1 MSFSQQFG
9 AGNLQSYTNR
19 PECDCSAWEK
29 NKQTRVVAA
38 SQWHVCSHNPEL
50 LTVHGIKEHTHPI
63 WRCVTHP
70 NDLNLGKELKV
81 IRGTRFVAVMMEL
94 QRIPEDFSQEFL
106 KDKERDKAG
115 KVGKTFSLYFGFERY
130 LLWHQCGTISLHTT
144 SRIVNVTYLQWNV

>member
-106 KDKERDKAG
+106 KDEEREGWESG
-115 KVGKTFSLYFGFERY
+115 KNFQFV
-130 LLWHQCGTISLHTT
+130 LWIWTISF
-144 SRIVNVTYLQWNV
+144 VTPVWDHFITHHIENS